1 MATNFPNFTLLLLL
15 FLTPLIFQFP
25 HQVSSECTCDRGT
38 SRGGDSDS
46 DGHPDGNKPLVY
58 KIVAIC
64 SILAAGGIGVTIP
77 IAGKKFPALHPENNL
92 FFLIKAFAAGVIL
105 ATGFVHILP
114 DAFASLSSPC
124 VRENPWARFPFPGL
138 FAMVAAVMTM
148 MIDTFATSYY
158 KRSHFRNTN
167 KALPV
172 VVVGSGG
179 GGTDS
184 SGELEG
190 VAAEH
195 EGHVHVHTHATH
207 GHAHGSAFGP
217 EDSED
222 SHHFRHRIVS
232 QVLEMGI
239 VVHSVIIG
247 VSLGASGSTR
257 TIKPLVAALTFHQ
270 FFEGLGLGGC
280 ISQAKFKFRV
290 AATMMLFFSLTTPIG
305 IVVGICI
312 SRGYSE
318 DSQAALLVS
327 GILNSASAGILIY
340 MALVDLLAQD
350 FMNPKL
356 QGNLRLQLGA
366 NVSLL
371 LGMGCMSSL
380 ARLA

>member
-1 MATNFPNFTLLLLL
+1 MATNFPNFTLLLLLL

-25 HQVSSECTCDRGT
+25 HLVSSECTCDRGT
-38 SRGGDSDS
+38 SRGGD
-46 DGHPDGNKPLVY
+46 GHRDGNKPILY

-64 SILAAGGIGVTIP
+64 SILAASGIGVTIP
-77 IAGKKFPALHPENNL
+77 IAGRKFPALHPENNL

-124 VRENPWARFPFPGL
+124 VKENPWARFPFPGL

-158 KRSHFRNTN
+158 KRSHFSNTN

-172 VVVGSGG
+172 AGSGN
-179 GGTDS
+179 DS
-184 SGELEG
+184 RI
-190 VAAEH
+190 AAEH

-217 EDSED
+217 EDSEE

-232 QVLEMGI
+232 QVLEIGI

>member
-1 MATNFPNFTLLLLL
+1 MATNFPNFTLLLLLL

-25 HQVSSECTCDRGT
+25 HLVSSECTCDRGT
-38 SRGGDSDS
+38 SRGGD
-46 DGHPDGNKPLVY
+46 GHRDGNKPILY

-64 SILAAGGIGVTIP
+64 SILAASGIG
-77 IAGKKFPALHPENNL
+77 NL

-124 VRENPWARFPFPGL
+124 VKENPWARFPFPGL

-158 KRSHFRNTN
+158 KRSHFSNTN

-172 VVVGSGG
+172 AGRI
-179 GGTDS
+179 
-184 SGELEG
+184 
-190 VAAEH
+190 AAEH

-217 EDSED
+217 EDSEE

-232 QVLEMGI
+232 QVLEIGI

>member
-1 MATNFPNFTLLLLL
+1 MAATATAPSILILILLLPLL
-15 FLTPLIFQFP
+15 
-25 HQVSSECTCDRGT
+25 VSSECTCDDDDHT
-38 SRGGDSDS
+38 SAAGDHDS
-46 DGHPDGNKPLVY
+46 ALHY
-58 KIVAIC
+58 KIIAIC
-64 SILAAGGIGVTIP
+64 SILTASGIGVTIP
-77 IAGKKFPALHPENNL
+77 IIGRKIPALQPENSL

-114 DAFASLSSPC
+114 DAFESLTNPC
-124 VRENPWARFPFPGL
+124 VKDRVWARFPFPGL

-158 KRSHFRNTN
+158 KRSHFRSMN

-172 VVVGSGG
+172 V
-179 GGTDS
+179 GTASS
-184 SGELEG
+184 SGELD
-190 VAAEH
+190 H
-195 EGHVHVHTHATH
+195 DGHLHVHTHATH
-207 GHAHGSAFGP
+207 GHAHGSAFG
-217 EDSED
+217 SENANEVGITGN
-222 SHHFRHRIVS
+222 RNTM
-232 QVLEMGI
+232 QVLEVGI

-247 VSLGASGSTR
+247 ISLGASMSTK

-280 ISQAKFKFRV
+280 ICQAKFKSRV
-290 AATMMLFFSLTTPIG
+290 VATMVTFFSLTTPIG

-318 DSQAALLVS
+318 NSQASLLV
-327 GILNSASAGILIY
+327 GGVMNSASAGILIY

-356 QGNLRLQLGA
+356 QSNLCLQLGA

-371 LGMGCMSSL
+371 LGMGCMASL
-380 ARLA
+380 AQWA

>member
-1 MATNFPNFTLLLLL
+1 MAATGTAPSILILILLLPLL
-15 FLTPLIFQFP
+15 
-25 HQVSSECTCDRGT
+25 VSSECTCDDDDHT
-38 SRGGDSDS
+38 SAAGDHDS
-46 DGHPDGNKPLVY
+46 ALHY
-58 KIVAIC
+58 KIIAIC
-64 SILAAGGIGVTIP
+64 SILAASGIGVTIP
-77 IAGKKFPALHPENNL
+77 IIGRKVPALQPENSL

-114 DAFASLSSPC
+114 DAFESLTNPC
-124 VRENPWARFPFPGL
+124 VKDRVWARFPFPGL

-158 KRSHFRNTN
+158 KRSHFRSMN

-172 VVVGSGG
+172 V
-179 GGTDS
+179 GTASS
-184 SGELEG
+184 SGELD
-190 VAAEH
+190 H
-195 EGHVHVHTHATH
+195 DGHLHVHTHATH
-207 GHAHGSAFGP
+207 GHAHGSAFGTQIR
-217 EDSED
+217 EISGITGN
-222 SHHFRHRIVS
+222 RNTM
-232 QVLEMGI
+232 QVLEVGI

-247 VSLGASGSTR
+247 ISLGASMSTK

-280 ISQAKFKFRV
+280 ICQAKFKSRV
-290 AATMMLFFSLTTPIG
+290 VATMVTFFSLTTPIG

-318 DSQAALLVS
+318 NSQASLLV
-327 GILNSASAGILIY
+327 GGVMNSASAGILIY

-356 QGNLRLQLGA
+356 QSNLCLQLGA

-371 LGMGCMSSL
+371 LGMGCMASL
-380 ARLA
+380 AQWA

>member
-1 MATNFPNFTLLLLL
+1 MATNFPNFTLLLLLL

-25 HQVSSECTCDRGT
+25 HLVSSECTCDRGT
-38 SRGGDSDS
+38 SRGGD
-46 DGHPDGNKPLVY
+46 GHRDGNKPILY

-64 SILAAGGIGVTIP
+64 SILAASGIGVTIP
-77 IAGKKFPALHPENNL
+77 IAGRKFPALHPENNL

-124 VRENPWARFPFPGL
+124 VKENPWARFPFPGL

-158 KRSHFRNTN
+158 KRSHFSNTN

-172 VVVGSGG
+172 AGSGN
-179 GGTDS
+179 DS
-184 SGELEG
+184 SG
-190 VAAEH
+190 
-195 EGHVHVHTHATH
+195 
-207 GHAHGSAFGP
+207 
-217 EDSED
+217 
-222 SHHFRHRIVS
+222 
-232 QVLEMGI
+232 VLEIGI